1 MTAKSRRR
9 KAQQRLKR
17 SNTNVE
23 FPQPRDVRRPQEDT
37 VRGYTPSHIVIDEA
51 RLRSVHLVKEGEG
64 LGYILEVG
72 GVPLHGESEY
82 ELVPLHQVDL
92 EDFGVGVG
100 LYYVNDYE
108 KGLLERHREEAVR
121 SEAAPDAATLVE
133 RGAEGT
139 SKEPTF
145 FEQLHEVRAIVDE
158 ANREV
163 HEVFYEAEIEG
174 VAGATHIVKE
184 DCYCGLNEHHWKD
197 LGEN

>member
-17 SNTNVE
+17 SNTDVN
-23 FPQPRDVRRPQEDT
+23 PQPRDVRQPQEDA

-51 RLRSVHLVKEGEG
+51 RLRSVHLVEQGEG

-72 GVPLHGESEY
+72 GEAHRKALEFKHGTAHLLGERLEAESGRSLWN
-82 ELVPLHQVDL
+82 ELIDR
-92 EDFGVGVG
+92 D
-100 LYYVNDYE
+100 
-108 KGLLERHREEAVR
+108 EAEVR
-121 SEAAPDAATLVE
+121 AQAAPDAEAVVE
-133 RGAEGT
+133 RGAEGA

-145 FEQLHEVRAIVDE
+145 FEQLHEVKAIVDE